1 MKIKT
6 VFATLL
12 TSAVLVTCS
21 GSVYAS
27 EVDALIEKLVEKR
40 VLTESEAKDIVKE
53 IKAENEKIKEPSSSW
68 ADKVK
73 LKGDVRF
80 RYQTE
85 DKDSSDVS
93 RDRYRVRAR
102 AGIYANP
109 DENWEAAIG
118 FATGGSDPRSTN
130 STLDSQFSSL
140 GVVVDYAYA
149 KYSPN
154 KTFSIM
160 GGKIKNPIWGTKD
173 LLWDGDINPE
183 GIAAEI
189 NYNIN
194 DNVKLF
200 VTPGYFMLD
209 EYKSSEDDPAMI
221 FLQPGI
227 DWKINDTVG
236 LKFAAAYYD
245 FTNIAGN
252 DFSEFSGGGNSTDE
266 YDLWLY
272 DYKATT
278 LDVDL
283 GFKLK
288 ADFLDYVN
296 VFGQYV
302 NSDADNDN
310 TGYLYGFKIGDKSLN
325 TLKSWEFKVNYRHL
339 EKDAWLD
346 FLPDSDFYGGAT
358 GVEGMEAELKLG
370 LTKHVSFALDYYS
383 ADPIDGDNTQ
393 DIIQAD
399 FVVKF

>member
-1 MKIKT
+1 M
-6 VFATLL
+6 L
-12 TSAVLVTCS
+12 TCS
-21 GSVYAS
+21 SSIFA
-27 EVDALIEKLVEKR
+27 
-40 VLTESEAKDIVKE
+40 ESWTDTI
-53 IKAENEKIKEPSSSW
+53 
-68 ADKVK
+68 K

-85 DKDSSDVS
+85 EKDSYDVS

-102 AGIYANP
+102 AGISAKP

-118 FATGGSDPRSTN
+118 FATGGDDPRSTN
-130 STLDSQFSSL
+130 ATLDSQFSKL
-140 GVVVDYAYA
+140 GVVVDYAYI
-149 KYSPN
+149 KYNPG
-154 KTFSIM
+154 KMFSIM

-173 LLWDGDINPE
+173 LLWDSDITPE
-183 GIAAEI
+183 GIAAEL

-200 VTPGYFMLD
+200 VTPGFFIID
-209 EYKSSEDDPAMI
+209 EYKGTENDPAMI

-227 DWKINDTVG
+227 DWKISDTVG
-236 LKFAAAYYD
+236 LKLAAAYYD

-252 DFSEFSGGGNSTDE
+252 DFSEFSGGGNSTVTVEGDT
-266 YDLWLY
+266 LWMY

-283 GFKLK
+283 GFKIK
-288 ADFLDYVN
+288 GDFLEYVN

-302 NSDADNDN
+302 DSDVDSDN
-310 TGYLYGFKIGDKSLN
+310 TGYLYGFKFGDKSLN
-325 TLKSWEFKVNYRHL
+325 TLKSWELKVNYRHL

-358 GVEGMEAELKLG
+358 GVEGMEVELKLG
-370 LTKHVSFALDYYS
+370 LTKHVSFALDYYN
-383 ADPIDGDNTQ
+383 AEPIDGDNTQ
-393 DIIQAD
+393 DVLQAD